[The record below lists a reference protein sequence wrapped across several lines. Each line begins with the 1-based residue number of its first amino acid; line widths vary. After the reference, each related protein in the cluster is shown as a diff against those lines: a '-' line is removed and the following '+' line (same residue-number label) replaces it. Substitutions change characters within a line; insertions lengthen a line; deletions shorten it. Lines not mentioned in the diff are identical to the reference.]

1 VRSNQEDT
9 NAFNT
14 LLKSGRFSHDRKV
27 LTGDVV
33 VTKNG
38 PLVNFLD
45 PNGADRNVVLPAL
58 EGGRFYVVGNV
69 GTAQRL
75 IVQSANSL
83 TITTLLPGDVALLC
97 ASDAEWVALRGWA
110 ALGVFTNTVN
120 GLVPAP
126 VSVTPG
132 SLFLRDDGQWGQ
144 VQVTGIVDAFKFIT
158 DGTTIATGS
167 GPDTFRLRSSTG
179 KIGITVQNNDATF
192 GDNANFTVNEGS
204 VNHNALLNYVADQH
218 VAHSGVVI
226 NPGTGMSGG
235 GDITASRTLT
245 FTPHSLTVNAAPALT
260 DYAVMDLAAGGPRTT
275 LFSSLNALFIHNNLA
290 GYVANEHIN
299 HTGVSIVPGSGISGG
314 GDITTSRTVSLDING
329 LTAANP
335 ATTDSFPYFNA
346 AAPGNRKVS
355 LAVLTGLIDHNSL
368 LNYVANQHIDHTTVS
383 ISAGTGLTGGGTIA
397 ATRSLSLANIANN
410 TVLGNVSG
418 SAAAPIAL
426 TQTQLTALINAATTT
441 LSGAVPAPGTA
452 TGKVL
457 SDNLTWVAAG
467 AGNMIGSN
475 NLSDVTNITTARTNI
490 GAADMEAMAFS
501 NMALNPGQ
509 IISQEFL
516 ATAVTGITATSKYVT
531 DQYVIEAAG
540 AVVVTGQQVT
550 DAPVGLDYS
559 LKITLTTAMAAPG
572 LTDLLV
578 TRQPIEGYQVTKLK
592 LGTANAIQFS
602 VGEWVKSNVAGT
614 FYAFALSS
622 GADRVYLN
630 KVTLVAGT
638 WTWVP
643 YSASAI
649 TSGTFGTGANKAIDI
664 GWCLAAGTSR
674 KSGTASGLLSGNFRA
689 GTDQTNWAAS
699 LTGGT
704 GSTAPTF
711 QRSGL
716 IVLSGT
722 QLPSST
728 DSVLMI
734 RPFDVDLWRC
744 QRWWEKSTDYNTIC
758 ASNIA
763 GAGLGLCQAVA
774 STSAFANSANWFYKA
789 RKATN
794 SPTLTTF
801 NPYAAGSGFS
811 ESGAGNLTV
820 GINCSNESVAGFRCD
835 QACSGVGNTL
845 YLNATSNCRMA

>member
-33 VTKNG
+33 ITKNG

-75 IVQSANSL
+75 VVQSANSL

-97 ASDAEWVALRGWA
+97 ASDAEWIALRGWA

-158 DGTTIATGS
+158 DGTTIAVGA

-426 TQTQLTALINAATTT
+426 TQTQVTALINAATTT

-457 SDNLTWVAAG
+457 RDDMTWVTPAAATSTLVPPQGRLTLVTATPVMTTTQSAKTTVFYTPYTGNIVPLYDGTNMVPTAVAEISVATTDTTKNPAAIG
-467 AGNMIGSN
+467 ASKVNDWFVWNDAGTIR
-475 NLSDVTNITTARTNI
+475 LSHGPDWTSDTARSAGT
-490 GAADMEAMAFS
+490 
-501 NMALNPGQ
+501 ALVMVNG
-509 IISQEFL
+509 IL
-516 ATAVTGITATSKYVT
+516 LNNVGITNGPAASRGTYV
-531 DQYVIEAAG
+531 G
-540 AVVVTGQQVT
+540 
-550 DAPVGLDYS
+550 
-559 LKITLTTAMAAPG
+559 TT
-572 LTDLLV
+572 
-578 TRQPIEGYQVTKLK
+578 RS
-592 LGTANAIQFS
+592 NA
-602 VGEWVKSNVAGT
+602 
-614 FYAFALSS
+614 SS
-622 GADRVYLN
+622 QIDFIIG
-630 KVTLVAGT
+630 
-638 WTWVP
+638 
-643 YSASAI
+643 
-649 TSGTFGTGANKAIDI
+649 GTGAGGVAVFI
-664 GWCLAAGTSR
+664 GLWNAYNRVTQGFASQD
-674 KSGTASGLLSGNFRA
+674 STASWTYNSTTIRNMNASANNRISFVRGLNE
-689 GTDQTNWAAS
+689 D
-699 LTGGT
+699 
-704 GSTAPTF
+704 
-711 QRSGL
+711 
-716 IVLSGT
+716 
-722 QLPSST
+722 
-728 DSVLMI
+728 
-734 RPFDVDLWRC
+734 
-744 QRWWEKSTDYNTIC
+744 
-758 ASNIA
+758 
-763 GAGLGLCQAVA
+763 GAEVTLQA
-774 STSAFANSANWFYKA
+774 STSTGASGDILLGIGLDATVLTISNYISTSGGGTAAVYVSYKGQPGLGFHFLQ
-789 RKATN
+789 ATEKEV
-794 SPTLTTF
+794 TTTNASSMF
-801 NPYAAGSGFS
+801 GVTATAQ
-811 ESGAGNLTV
+811 
-820 GINCSNESVAGFRCD
+820 NESLSAML
-835 QACSGVGNTL
+835 T
-845 YLNATSNCRMA
+845 Y